1 MHTDLTS
8 TLAYVF
14 LYITVPALW
23 IPTPWRF
30 PFWSV
35 PIGLA
40 LLLGFFANHLTLAV
54 IPPLLAAA
62 LSAYFLRRS
71 EKPWVRVLAAAGL
84 LLTGVGLGAHVF
96 PGFHNLKVIDAVQV
110 SEHGIPFTLY
120 LNFDK
125 TLVGIIILSQMHTL
139 VRGRKQW
146 MDLLK
151 QILARA
157 PFIIL
162 MIAVLSILF
171 HFVRWDPKVPDI
183 LPIWAVTNL
192 LFVCLAEEGFFR
204 GFLQK
209 YLGELWQD
217 HRYGQAMALTLASVA
232 FGVAHFAGG
241 VTYVILASIAGLGY
255 GWMYQVSGRI
265 EASIITHFL
274 LNLVHI
280 LLLTYPA
287 LAR

>member
-1 MHTDLTS
+1 MHTDLAS

-14 LYITVPALW
+14 LYLTVAALW
-23 IPTPWRF
+23 IPSPWRF
-30 PFWSV
+30 PLWFI
-35 PIGLA
+35 PLALA
-40 LLLGFFANHLTLAV
+40 LLLGYFANHLTLAV
-54 IPPLLAAA
+54 VPPLLALA
-62 LSAYFLRRS
+62 LSAHFLRRS
-71 EKPWVRVLAAAGL
+71 EKSWIRGVAAAVL
-84 LLTGVGLGAHVF
+84 LLMGVGLGAHIF

-110 SEHGIPFTLY
+110 SEDGIPFTLH

-125 TLVGIIILSQMHTL
+125 TLVGVFILGQLHTL
-139 VRGRKQW
+139 VRTRTQW
-146 MDLLK
+146 MDLMK

-162 MIAVLSILF
+162 TIAVLSVLL
-171 HFVRWDPKVPDI
+171 HFVRWDPKVPEI

-192 LFVCLAEEGFFR
+192 LFVCIAEEGFFR

-209 YLGELWQD
+209 YWGELWQD
-217 HRYGQAMALTLASVA
+217 LRYGQAMALTFASVL

-241 VTYVILASIAGLGY
+241 MSYVILASIAGLGY
-255 GWMYQVSGRI
+255 GWMYQVTGRI

-274 LNLVHI
+274 LNLFHI

-287 LAR
+287 LAP